1 MIFCEECKYRFVPF
15 TFQSMPTVAE
25 LKALAKKKGVKGY
38 STMKKAE
45 LEKALGVKSS
55 PKKKPASKGRKT
67 TKPKSS
73 AKPGSKM
80 STRKPKTMTR
90 WMVVE
95 FSLEDGN
102 RIVGSFE
109 SQVDAIGLALNI
121 YDQYFSLTEKKMK
134 EIVHKLIQDGQIGDN
149 DFGISVEQWKDKKK
163 RVKIDP
169 KHKKYIEDLL
179 IQRATGTLPI
189 FEASKLL
196 K

>member
-25 LKALAKKKGVKGY
+25 LKALAKTKGVKGY

-45 LEKALGVKSS
+45 LEKALGVSPKKTTAKGKTIKSKSS
-55 PKKKPASKGRKT
+55 PKSKG
-67 TKPKSS
+67 
-73 AKPGSKM
+73 KM
-80 STRKPKTMTR
+80 STRKPKTLSR

-95 FSLEDGN
+95 FSLEDGD

-109 SQVDAIGLALNI
+109 SQVDAIGFALNT
-121 YDQYFSLTEKKMK
+121 YAQYFSLTEKKMK
-134 EIVHKLIQDGQIGDN
+134 EIVHKLVLDG
-149 DFGISVEQWKDKKK
+149 DFGDSDFGVSVEQWKDKKK

-196 K
+196 H

>member
-1 MIFCEECKYRFVPF
+1 
-15 TFQSMPTVAE
+15 
-25 LKALAKKKGVKGY
+25 
-38 STMKKAE
+38 
-45 LEKALGVKSS
+45 
-55 PKKKPASKGRKT
+55 
-67 TKPKSS
+67 
-73 AKPGSKM
+73 
-80 STRKPKTMTR
+80 MTR

-134 EIVHKLIQDGQIGDN
+134 EIVHKLIQDGEIGDN